1 MYYTGGTYSRKDMDM
16 SVFSW
21 LTDLF
26 TSTPSEEPDVESEKE
41 RARDPKGR
49 FIPDDPDTPE
59 NEAYK

>member
-1 MYYTGGTYSRKDMDM
+1 MDM

>member
-1 MYYTGGTYSRKDMDM
+1 M
-16 SVFSW
+16 SILSW
-21 LTDLF
+21 LTDF
-26 TSTPSEEPDVESEKE
+26 FAPKTPPEEPDPESEKE